1 MPTTCG
7 FPVETDAYDGPAKR
21 AYERI
26 WPAKKVVSGLVGLAG
41 VVAVAADAYAEPPR
55 QVAYAGTN
63 LASFGVPDVSG
74 MQPFRTRWLDKTEAV
89 PGDETRMD
97 FYHSGS
103 AVVAT
108 YSLNGGVYGVAVD
121 RDGARPVDLVLVDRI
136 GNGIYERATD
146 DIELTAPEWTIR

>member
-1 MPTTCG
+1 MSTTYG

-21 AYERI
+21 AYDRI
-26 WPAKKVVSGLVGLAG
+26 WSGKRLVSGLVGLAG
-41 VVAVAADAYAEPPR
+41 LVAVAADAYAEPPR

-74 MQPFRTRWLDKTEAV
+74 MTPYRTRWLDKTDAI

-97 FYHSGS
+97 FYQSGD

-108 YSLNGGVYGVAVD
+108 YTLNGGVYGVAVD
-121 RDGARPVDLVLVDRI
+121 RDGVRPVDLVLVDRI
-136 GNGIYERATD
+136 GNGIYERTTD
-146 DIELTAPEWTIR
+146 DIELTAPGWAIR